1 MKKLVA
7 VVLLVSAA
15 AQAGLI
21 PGLGGGSSDKKKQ
34 QKPAE
39 QSALD
44 QYLKTVPP
52 APAGAADTAA
62 PGAIWSPESRLADLG
77 RDLRASQVDD
87 VVTIVVTES
96 INAVASGASTTERAS
111 SANSSIASSALGKS
125 SVANAL
131 SNLATLSGDQKLNG
145 TGTTSRA
152 ATFTTTMTARV
163 IRVMPGGLLLI
174 QGDKNI
180 QINSETQAITIR
192 GLVRTADI
200 STTNTVAST
209 QIGDLEVKLNGKG
222 VVGDAVRRPNAL
234 YRVLLGILPF

>member
-1 MKKLVA
+1 MKKRVA
-7 VVLLVSAA
+7 VALLAA
-15 AQAGLI
+15 AVAQAGLI
-21 PGLGGGSSDKKKQ
+21 PGLGGKKDKQPKQ
-34 QKPAE
+34 SE
-39 QSALD
+39 LSALD
-44 QYLKTVPP
+44 QYLKSVPP
-52 APAGAADTAA
+52 SPAGAVDAPS
-62 PGAIWSPESRLADLG
+62 PGAIWSPEARLADLG

-111 SANSSIASSALGKS
+111 SANSSFASSALSKAAP
-125 SVANAL
+125 VASAL

-152 ATFTTTMTARV
+152 ATFTTTITARI

-200 STTNTVAST
+200 NTNNTVAST

-234 YRVLLGILPF
+234 YRILLGALPF